1 MNVAVL
7 GAGAFGSA
15 LAISLAANG
24 ERVQLWGRNPKAME
38 HISQTREISRLPDVR
53 LPATVDVLSE
63 LASIN
68 ADTLLLAVPMQTL
81 SQLLTRQDFPSG
93 VHLVACCKGIDLK
106 SGMGPTGL
114 IRQHYPDRIAAIL
127 TGPSFAADIARG
139 LPTAL
144 TLACSNADAGTE
156 LQSILTTET
165 LRLYTSTDPKGA
177 ELGGALKN
185 VVAIACGM
193 VIGAGLGASARAAL
207 IARGYAEMQRFA
219 QALGAEPQ
227 TLTGLSGFGDLVLTC
242 TSSQSRNFA
251 FGAALGA
258 GEVPKAGTT
267 VEGRATAG
275 AALALAQTH
284 QIDMPITAMVSA
296 VCDGA
301 IGVPQA
307 MRRLMQRDLKA
318 E

>member
-7 GAGAFGSA
+7 GAGAFGNA
-15 LAISLAANG
+15 LAISLAAKG
-24 ERVQLWGRNPKAME
+24 VHVQLWGRNPTTME
-38 HISQTREISRLPDVR
+38 NIRQTRAIPRLPDVK
-53 LPATVDVLSE
+53 LPDTVEVVQELS
-63 LASIN
+63 SID

-81 SQLLTRQDFPSG
+81 SELLTHQKFPEG
-93 VHLVACCKGIDLK
+93 RHLVACCKGIDLK
-106 SGMGPTGL
+106 TGMGPTAL
-114 IRQHYPDRIAAIL
+114 INQHHPDRIAAIL
-127 TGPSFAADIARG
+127 TGPSFAADIARD

-144 TLACSNADAGTE
+144 TLACKNAKAGTE
-156 LQSILTTET
+156 LQSILTTDT
-165 LRLYTSTDPKGA
+165 LRLYTSLDPKGA

-185 VVAIACGM
+185 VIAIACGM
-193 VIGAGLGASARAAL
+193 VMGAGLGASARAAL

-258 GEVPKAGTT
+258 GEAPRAGTT

-284 QIDMPITAMVSA
+284 EIDMPITAMVSA

-301 IGVPQA
+301 MDIPQA
-307 MRRLMQRDLKA
+307 MRHLMQRDLKA